1 VGGYQI
7 SLRLLQ
13 ALIYPL
19 SLPRRLRI
27 CWIVEKYPWSQ
38 IQGIIQIYKVQ
49 ASFKVNLSNHFN
61 WLKSD
66 GVLVFIKI

>member
-1 VGGYQI
+1 MY
-7 SLRLLQ
+7 
-13 ALIYPL
+13 
-19 SLPRRLRI
+19 
-27 CWIVEKYPWSQ
+27 SQ

-66 GVLVFIKI
+66 GVSVFIKIWFEIIGKNFTV

>member
-1 VGGYQI
+1 MCRVESLLSSQI
-7 SLRLLQ
+7 CW
-13 ALIYPL
+13 IVED
-19 SLPRRLRI
+19 I

-66 GVLVFIKI
+66 GKFTDIFLCGIS